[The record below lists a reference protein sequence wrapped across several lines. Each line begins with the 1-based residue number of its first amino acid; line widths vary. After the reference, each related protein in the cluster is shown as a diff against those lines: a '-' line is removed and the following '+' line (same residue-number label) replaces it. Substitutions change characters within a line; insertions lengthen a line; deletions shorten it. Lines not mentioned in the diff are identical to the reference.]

1 MTKLYE
7 NCQRM
12 VNIAYA
18 NEMADACTEYGISA
32 LEVCTAASTKPF
44 GYQPITP
51 SLGVGGHCIPVN
63 PFYLFSSS
71 RRSDTF
77 PLLRMATETMHSRP
91 AAIGDRIMASLFK
104 SAEWRSHLAVGRQP
118 HALVCG
124 VGFKPGQ
131 RVLSNSPGCALLK
144 HLSDAWAITA
154 DYVDPLVNQ
163 EMVPSFKRLN
173 DQVHWTVDD
182 LQKYDVIIVAIR
194 QVGLDFGVLESLAS
208 FGNVKTSVHWCC
220 P

>member
-1 MTKLYE
+1 
-7 NCQRM
+7 M

-32 LEVCTAASTKPF
+32 FEVCSAALTKPF
-44 GYQPITP
+44 GYQPMTP

-77 PLLRMATETMHSRP
+77 PLLRMATETMLSRP
-91 AAIGDRIMASLFK
+91 ATIGDQIMTSLFK
-104 SAEWRSHLAVGRQP
+104 SVEWRSHLAVGHQP
-118 HALVCG
+118 RALVCG

-131 RVLSNSPGCALLK
+131 NVLSNSPGYALLK
-144 HLSDAWAITA
+144 HLNDAWVVTA

-163 EMVPSFKRLN
+163 EMVPLYKRLN
-173 DQVHWTVDD
+173 DQVDWTVDD

-194 QVGLDFGVLESLAS
+194 QVGLDFGVLEALAS
-208 FGNVKTSVHWCC
+208 FGDAKTKVQWCC